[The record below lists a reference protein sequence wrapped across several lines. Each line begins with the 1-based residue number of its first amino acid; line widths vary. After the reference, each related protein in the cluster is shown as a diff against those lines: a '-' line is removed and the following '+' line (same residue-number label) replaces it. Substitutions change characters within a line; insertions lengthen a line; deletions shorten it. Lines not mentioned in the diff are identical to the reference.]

1 MALKGNLRDF
11 STTQLL
17 NLINLARK
25 TGTLT
30 IEGGEMAQMAFREG
44 KLIYASLGN
53 SNHSLAQILEK
64 SGKLSSEQVQII
76 QSRAQGT
83 SDKQL
88 GHLLIQAGYV
98 TQSDIIQ
105 SVRQYV
111 LDVVYKLFTWADGL
125 FRFDANRLPPPDRIT
140 IPIDLESVI
149 MEGSRRVKEWERLQE
164 ELPDLDIALRFTDR
178 PDARLRNINLT
189 VEEWRVVS
197 FINPRN
203 TVRQIARANNLNDF
217 QVRRI
222 VYGLLQAGLVEV
234 VQQPKA
240 VPAPAA
246 IGTRPAP
253 TPTPA
258 GVQAPASA
266 TATTKP
272 APSPTPS
279 AVEQQS
285 PTVKRSIVTRL
296 IERIRG
302 L

>member
-30 IEGGEMAQMAFREG
+30 IQGDGDVARMSFREG
-44 KLIYASLGN
+44 KLIYAQVGN
-53 SNHSLAQILEK
+53 ELQNHLAWILRNA
-64 SGKLSSEQVQII
+64 GKLSDEQAKII
-76 QSRAQGT
+76 QTRVRGK

-88 GHLLIQAGYV
+88 GHMLIQAGYV

-105 SVRQYV
+105 SVRQNV
-111 LDVVYKLFTWADGL
+111 LDIVYKLFTWAEGL
-125 FRFDANRLPPPDRIT
+125 FRFDANRLPSPSHIT

-149 MEGSRRVKEWERLQE
+149 MEGSRRLQEWEILQD
-164 ELPDLDIALRFTDR
+164 ELPDLDISLRFTDR

-203 TVRQIARANNLNDF
+203 SLRRIARANNLSDF
-217 QVRRI
+217 EIRRI
-222 VYGLLQAGLVEV
+222 IYGMLQAGIVELVAP
-234 VQQPKA
+234 PKPA
-240 VPAPAA
+240 APAVRSNSKQSR
-246 IGTRPAP
+246 G
-253 TPTPA
+253 
-258 GVQAPASA
+258 
-266 TATTKP
+266 
-272 APSPTPS
+272 S
-279 AVEQQS
+279 AVQEQ
-285 PTVKRSIVTRL
+285 PPAVKRSVVVRL
-296 IERIRG
+296 IDRIRG

>member
-17 NLINLARK
+17 NLISLARK

-30 IEGGEMAQMAFREG
+30 IEGRETAQMSFREG
-44 KLIYASLGN
+44 KLVYAALGESG
-53 SNHSLAQILEK
+53 SNLAQILQRA
-64 SGKLSSEQVQII
+64 GKLSEEQSRII

-83 SDKQL
+83 GDKQL

-105 SVRQYV
+105 SVRQHV
-111 LDVVYKLFTWADGL
+111 LDIVYKLFTWVEGL
-125 FRFDANRLPPPDRIT
+125 FRFDATRLPPTDRIT

-149 MEGSRRVKEWERLQE
+149 MEGSRRLKEWERLQE
-164 ELPDLDIALRFTDR
+164 ELPDLNISLRFTDR

-203 TVRQIARANNLNDF
+203 TVRQIAQANNLSEF
-217 QVRRI
+217 QIRRI
-222 VYGLLQAGLVEV
+222 VYGMLQAGLVQI
-234 VQQPKA
+234 VQQPKPTPPP
-240 VPAPAA
+240 V
-246 IGTRPAP
+246 AP
-253 TPTPA
+253 TT
-258 GVQAPASA
+258 SA
-266 TATTKP
+266 RLQEQRAL
-272 APSPTPS
+272 
-279 AVEQQS
+279 EQQ
-285 PTVKRSIVTRL
+285 PAVKRSVVNRL
-296 IERIRG
+296 IDRIKG

>member
-17 NLINLARK
+17 NLISLARK

-30 IEGGEMAQMAFREG
+30 IEGREVAYMSFREG
-44 KLIYASLGN
+44 KLVYASLGESG
-53 SNHSLAQILEK
+53 SNLAQILQRA
-64 SGKLSSEQVQII
+64 GKLSEEQSRII

-83 SDKQL
+83 GDKQL

-105 SVRQYV
+105 SVRQHV
-111 LDVVYKLFTWADGL
+111 LDIVYKLFTWVEGL
-125 FRFDANRLPPPDRIT
+125 FRFDANRLPPTDRIT

-149 MEGSRRVKEWERLQE
+149 MEGSRRLKEWERLQE
-164 ELPDLDIALRFTDR
+164 ELPDLDISLRFTDR

-203 TVRQIARANNLNDF
+203 TVRQIAQANNLSEF
-217 QVRRI
+217 QIRRI
-222 VYGLLQAGLVEV
+222 VYGMLQAGLVQI
-234 VQQPKA
+234 VQQPK
-240 VPAPAA
+240 
-246 IGTRPAP
+246 P
-253 TPTPA
+253 TPVPSMTPTQSA
-258 GVQAPASA
+258 RVQEQRAL
-266 TATTKP
+266 
-272 APSPTPS
+272 
-279 AVEQQS
+279 EQQ
-285 PTVKRSIVTRL
+285 PAVKRSVVTRL
-296 IERIRG
+296 IDRIKG

>member
-30 IEGGEMAQMAFREG
+30 IQADGDVARMSFREG
-44 KLIYASLGN
+44 KLIYAQVGSELQ
-53 SNHSLAQILEK
+53 NHLAWILRNA
-64 SGKLSSEQVQII
+64 GKLSDEQAKII
-76 QSRAQGT
+76 HARVKDK

-88 GHLLIQAGYV
+88 GHMLIQAGYV

-105 SVRQYV
+105 SVRQNV
-111 LDVVYKLFTWADGL
+111 LNIVYKLFTWAEGL
-125 FRFDANRLPPPDRIT
+125 FRFDANRLPSPSHIT

-149 MEGSRRVKEWERLQE
+149 MEGSRRLKEWAILQD
-164 ELPDLDIALRFTDR
+164 ELPDLDISLRFTDR

-203 TVRQIARANNLNDF
+203 SIRRIARANNLTDF
-217 QVRRI
+217 EIRRI
-222 VYGLLQAGLVEV
+222 IYGMLQAGIVEFIAPPKPVARAVQTESGRKRSRGSV
-234 VQQPKA
+234 VEEQP
-240 VPAPAA
+240 PA
-246 IGTRPAP
+246 
-253 TPTPA
+253 
-258 GVQAPASA
+258 
-266 TATTKP
+266 
-272 APSPTPS
+272 
-279 AVEQQS
+279 
-285 PTVKRSIVTRL
+285 VKRSVVVRL
-296 IERIRG
+296 IDRIRG